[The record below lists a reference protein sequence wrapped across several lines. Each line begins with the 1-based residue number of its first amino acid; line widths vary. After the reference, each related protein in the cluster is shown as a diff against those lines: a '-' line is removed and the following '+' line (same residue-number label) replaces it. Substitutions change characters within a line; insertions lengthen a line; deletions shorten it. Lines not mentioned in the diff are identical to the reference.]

1 MKCIYYLSPSLKS
14 TEEISNDLHAIGID
28 DWFLHIVS
36 KDESG
41 LSKKRL
47 HSSNYLETLDLIR
60 DGFIGA
66 GLGFLAGLLLAWL
79 AFVFKPFGPEMPIIA
94 YLAIIFVVTAEY
106 FHVTLV
112 NAN

>member
-41 LSKKRL
+41 LSKNASIPATILKP
-47 HSSNYLETLDLIR
+47 LI
-60 DGFIGA
+60 
-66 GLGFLAGLLLAWL
+66 
-79 AFVFKPFGPEMPIIA
+79 
-94 YLAIIFVVTAEY
+94 
-106 FHVTLV
+106 
-112 NAN
+112 